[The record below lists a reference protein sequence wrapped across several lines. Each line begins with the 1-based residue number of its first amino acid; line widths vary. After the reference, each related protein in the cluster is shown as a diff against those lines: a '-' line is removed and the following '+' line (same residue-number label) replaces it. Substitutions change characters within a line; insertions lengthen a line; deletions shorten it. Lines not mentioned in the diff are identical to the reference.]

1 MSTTEPRFLT
11 VQEAA
16 ELVRLST
23 KTVYRLIAEN
33 KIPSIKI
40 GDNVRIPVRWRD
52 QLLCAAEGAQ
62 SEPYNRESF
71 TRAGEKPA

>member
-1 MSTTEPRFLT
+1 MSTAEPRFLT

-16 ELVRLST
+16 ALVRLST

-40 GDNVRIPVRWRD
+40 GDNVRIPARWRD
-52 QLLCAAEGAQ
+52 RLLRAAEGV
-62 SEPYNRESF
+62 E
-71 TRAGEKPA
+71 RAPSADVENGGGQ